1 MHYCQYRLIHVE
13 QHYCTYYVF
22 HVEHAL
28 LYLMINVI
36 PTASR
41 PHADLLSILDILRG
55 RLPVG
60 AQSAVSNAAYIP
72 PQKGLRGD
80 PITITQLSL
89 QLK

>member
-1 MHYCQYRLIHVE
+1 M
-13 QHYCTYYVF
+13 CTTVLNGKSHTYW
-22 HVEHAL
+22 
-28 LYLMINVI
+28 
-36 PTASR
+36 PASR

-55 RLPVG
+55 RLPMG